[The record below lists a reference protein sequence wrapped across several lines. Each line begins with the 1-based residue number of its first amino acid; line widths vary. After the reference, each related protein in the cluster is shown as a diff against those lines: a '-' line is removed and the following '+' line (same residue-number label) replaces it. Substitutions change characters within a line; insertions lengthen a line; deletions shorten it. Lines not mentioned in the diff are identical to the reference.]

1 MSDSLSGNVTAPCL
15 PLWRYIDPPN
25 RAAPSDIMLQ
35 FRIAVPLDDHS
46 LPRAFMSEDEA
57 ALLFTE
63 SGISTSLQAAAAS
76 PFRMSLQ
83 NKM

>member
-1 MSDSLSGNVTAPCL
+1 
-15 PLWRYIDPPN
+15 
-25 RAAPSDIMLQ
+25 MLQ

-46 LPRAFMSEDEA
+46 LPRALMSEDEA